1 LNANTRK
8 KIENLD
14 NSLGQVRAS
23 LTALPKK
30 KEVIVNEDIPL
41 PPADINQ
48 AIDNI
53 ASL

>member
-1 LNANTRK
+1 
-8 KIENLD
+8 LD
-14 NSLGQVRAS
+14 NSLGEVRAS

-30 KEVIVNEDIPL
+30 KEVIVVNAEIPL

>member
-1 LNANTRK
+1 MNANTRK

-14 NSLGQVRAS
+14 NSLGEVRAS

-30 KEVIVNEDIPL
+30 KEIIVNEDVVL

-48 AIDNI
+48 AIDSI

>member
-1 LNANTRK
+1 
-8 KIENLD
+8 LD
-14 NSLGQVRAS
+14 NNLSDVRAS

-30 KEVIVNEDIPL
+30 KEIIVNDDIPL

-48 AIDNI
+48 AIDSI